1 MIGLC
6 GVFFDAFVVALA
18 ICCLFLCLYPDFS
31 PNFADFLRFFVFIAL
46 NWRILAISCSNLTC
60 KLALRGFC
68 GFYYVFLQKIYIC
81 KLSSTL
87 IFARAIYAL
96 FLMHFLR
103 FLHISGVILTN
114 EQKLSFI
121 LVLSEGVAIGIL
133 SEKRGNS
140 ERIRIL
146 CE

>member
-1 MIGLC
+1 M
-6 GVFFDAFVVALA
+6 F
-18 ICCLFLCLYPDFS
+18 
-31 PNFADFLRFFVFIAL
+31 
-46 NWRILAISCSNLTC
+46 CSDLMC
-60 KLALRGFC
+60 EWALRGFC

-81 KLSSTL
+81 KLLSTL

-96 FLMHFLR
+96 FLVHFLR

-121 LVLSEGVAIGIL
+121 LVISEGFVIGIL

-140 ERIRIL
+140 ELIRIL